1 VIRPLASADLDS
13 LAPLFAAYLDFYRV
27 DQLPDRQ
34 RAFLAGRLAAGDSA
48 AFGAFDESGRLTGF
62 ALCHLA
68 HNSLRLA
75 PAWIL
80 HDLFVAPGNRR
91 HGTARQLLDAVHD
104 AARAAGACEVILSTA
119 QNNNAARSL
128 YENAGYRPDE
138 VFRTYVFDLH

>member
-1 VIRPLASADLDS
+1 MIRPLASVDLDA

-27 DQLPDRQ
+27 DRLPDRQ
-34 RAFLAGRLAAGDSA
+34 RGFLAGRLAAGDSA
-48 AFGAFDESGRLTGF
+48 AFGAFEESGRLTGF

-91 HGTARQLLDAVHD
+91 HGTARQLLDAVHAD
-104 AARAAGACEVILSTA
+104 ARAAGACEVILSTA
-119 QNNNAARSL
+119 QTNNAARSL
-128 YENAGYRPDE
+128 YESAGYRPDE

>member
-1 VIRPLASADLDS
+1 MIRRLTTADLGALS
-13 LAPLFAAYLDFYRV
+13 PLFAAYLDFYHV
-27 DQLPDRQ
+27 EQLPDRQ
-34 RAFLAGRLAAGDSA
+34 QAFLAERLASTDST
-48 AFGAFDESGRLTGF
+48 AFGAFDESGHMTGF

-80 HDLFVAPGNRR
+80 HDLFIAPGNRR
-91 HGTARQLLDAVHD
+91 HGTARQLLDAVHA

-119 QNNNAARSL
+119 QTNNAARSL
-128 YENAGYRPDE
+128 YESAGYRPDE